1 MIFKSTK
8 ILTERKYDK
17 SDSSLSS
24 GCDAFEFDLEVEESW
39 RVRLANF
46 ITEIHAYADELLAEE
61 EWLKVTKAKRKKTRN
76 KRTTFKEDLTP
87 QYKWIHCEL
96 RDYSAAHSCSSENC
110 KQTRFDMTPLF
121 VTIPQI
127 VRIHHIFRG

>member
-1 MIFKSTK
+1 MFRIFHLLTIFKSAK
-8 ILTERKYDK
+8 ILTERKYDT
-17 SDSSLSS
+17 SDSSSETSS
-24 GCDAFEFDLEVEESW
+24 NSDALDFDLEVGESW

-61 EWLKVTKAKRKKTRN
+61 EWLKITKVKRKKRRN

-96 RDYSAAHSCSSENC
+96 RDYSAAAVL
-110 KQTRFDMTPLF
+110 RR
-121 VTIPQI
+121 I
-127 VRIHHIFRG
+127 VNKLASI